1 MAKRRYDVI
10 RQMIKEEQE
19 CEQLIIEHGNADKI
33 NEWRRVYVRRIRDR
47 LKKIDSEFPDP
58 LAKSLTEDWRGH
70 IDKEYGESGYHYRI
84 FKSADPDDWTDEDI
98 EEYIMSEVGYGRI
111 NSPYDCTGR
120 RFTRW
125 CSWSKTPAG
134 IVMIHAWGLDV

>member
-1 MAKRRYDVI
+1 MSKRRYDKV
-10 RQMIKEEQE
+10 RDMIFDEMDLEEV
-19 CEQLIIEHGNADKI
+19 LLPNKI
-33 NEWRRVYVRRIRDR
+33 NDFRKINVRKIRNELKRIDR
-47 LKKIDSEFPDP
+47 EFPDP
-58 LAKSLTEDWRGH
+58 LEKPITEGWRCY
-70 IDKEYGESGYHYRI
+70 IDKKYGESGYHYRI

-98 EEYIMSEVGYGRI
+98 EEYIMSEVGYGHI

-120 RFTRW
+120 LFTRW